1 MTNPGNAPL
10 VDLSGLNA
18 GQRKIAETLDAPLFV
33 EAGAGSGKTFTLT
46 QRVAW
51 ALCPGSGE
59 GGKPFLDDL
68 GQVLVITFT
77 EAAAREIRERV
88 RSTLRRVGLQEA
100 SLAVDDA
107 WISTIHGMCSKIL
120 RRHALDLGLD
130 PEFRVVSG
138 SEQNSMYLQAMDAVM
153 RAAAG
158 DAGLAAA
165 IGAAGV
171 GSWSAESGFSGAMGI
186 VDGIIAAA
194 RAVPGGLAALDV
206 AYPAAGADVDH
217 LMRELLMRCE
227 ELGAEKLTAAA
238 AAKVGPSLEAL
249 RAFDALAP
257 GAKTPDAAAE
267 ALKAVSLPRSS
278 KAIADKLA
286 DAKSALAAAQA
297 EVLFLSGAGHAG
309 AYLELARRVDAEY
322 TRVKREASACD
333 NDDLVALAYAA
344 VRDVEAVRADYAGRF
359 RLVMV
364 DEFQDTDDT
373 QLALIGLLAGEGAR
387 HLCTVGDAQQSIYR
401 FRGADVGVFYRRGTD
416 VAAEGKVRLDT
427 NYRSHGDILKFVE
440 RVSRGNA
447 GPGLGSGG
455 GCSGTMEAG
464 AFMHLDDCP
473 TRKDAYRARNLPRV
487 DVEVVC
493 GKGASGYATKQQ
505 VATMASQIADALA
518 RYRDAGERPGDMAL
532 LLGVTS
538 NAGLYIDA
546 LRSRGLECVVT
557 GGSTFTKAPEV
568 KVMCA
573 LLHTLANPADTQS
586 GLFPLL
592 ASEMFALDADD
603 FCELGT
609 RLQEKLPEPTKRPI
623 DQGLA
628 AFEFLPGHVPS
639 ARLSRAREVIARAL
653 ADVAREPVAD
663 VCCRVVRDSGW
674 LARLEAGGTQ
684 GQAKAAN
691 VLASIRY
698 IRDLT
703 QSLGLGPAR
712 AATEFDLWLAA
723 SKIAPAS
730 LAGGESGAGTVR
742 IMTIHASKGLEFPV
756 TAVAECWNDPRDSR
770 ALAVAPGSP
779 AALVVKPA
787 GLDDADAKALTSALK
802 GIDADDAL
810 DDLESGRALPLSS
823 LFVALGEKDAREAA
837 QEKARLLYVAMT
849 RAREAL
855 ILGVSAAEGSA
866 GVSSTMAANALFAL
880 FGSAA
885 APACGLSSVDYGGE
899 APARV
904 RCVRVQ
910 IEGKGEERACLAD
923 SAGSLEGFDGPIPL
937 DPSAIVGAADSDGKG
952 EPAGGEFELFEV
964 EPDADAAFGS
974 WRAREGVYSYSS
986 VHAAMALDA
995 GEPACAPTRAEREAA
1010 DEGAPSGGD
1019 VDRATNLGSAFH
1031 ELAQAMAESGREP
1044 SEEQLAAMA
1053 RRWNLSARAR
1063 ARLAAAIGRWTRS
1076 SIRAEALSH
1085 AQVRPEAPF
1094 FVARPCEH
1102 GDYLEGAI
1110 DLLCTD
1116 EGSRE
1121 ALVVDYKTGDAG
1133 LSADEVRARHAM
1145 QAEFYAGVLLG
1156 QGWERVECAFV
1167 CVERDDPQD
1176 PGEPLVARYAFPR

>member
-1 MTNPGNAPL
+1 MTNSGNAPL

-120 RRHALDLGLD
+120 HRHALDLGLD

-138 SEQNSMYLQAMDAVM
+138 SEQNRMYLQAMDAVM

-158 DAGLAAA
+158 DTGLAAA
-165 IGAAGV
+165 IAAAGV

-186 VDGIIAAA
+186 VDGVIAAA
-194 RAVPGGLAALDV
+194 RAVPGGLSALD
-206 AYPAAGADVDH
+206 AARPAAGADVDH

-227 ELGAEKLTAAA
+227 ELGAERLTAAA

-267 ALKAVSLPRSS
+267 ALKAVSMPRSS

-286 DAKSALAAAQA
+286 DAKSALAAARA
-297 EVLFLSGAGHAG
+297 EVLFLSGAEHAG

-344 VRDVEAVRADYAGRF
+344 VRDVDAVRADYAGRF

-364 DEFQDTDDT
+364 DEFQDTDET

-401 FRGADVGVFYRRGTD
+401 FRGADVGVFYRRGED
-416 VAAEGKVRLDT
+416 VLAEDKVRLDT

-447 GPGLGSGG
+447 GPGLGLGG

-473 TRKDAYRARNLPRV
+473 TRKDAYRARRLPRV

-546 LRSRGLECVVT
+546 LRARGLECVVT

-609 RLQEKLPEPTKRPI
+609 RLQEKLPAPAKRPI

-639 ARLSRAREVIARAL
+639 ARLSRAREVVARAL

-663 VCCRVVRDSGW
+663 VCYRVARDSGW

-703 QSLGLGPAR
+703 RSLGLGPAR
-712 AATEFDLWLAA
+712 AAAEFDLWLAA

-770 ALAVAPGSP
+770 ALAVAPGNP

-787 GLDDADAKALTSALK
+787 GLDDADAKALASALK

-810 DDLESGRALPLSS
+810 DDLESGRAQPLSS

-855 ILGVSAAEGSA
+855 ILGVSAAEGSS

-880 FGSAA
+880 FGSTV
-885 APACGLSSVDYGGE
+885 APSCGLSCVDYGGE

-923 SAGSLEGFDGPIPL
+923 SAGSLEGFDGPISL
-937 DPSAIVGAADSDGKG
+937 DPSAIVGAVDSSGKG
-952 EPAGGEFELFEV
+952 EAAGGEFELFEV
-964 EPDADAAFGS
+964 EPDADAAFRS

-986 VHAAMALDA
+986 VRVSMAQDA
-995 GEPACAPTRAEREAA
+995 GEPACAPTRAERDAA
-1010 DEGAPSGGD
+1010 DEGAPTGGD
-1019 VDRATNLGSAFH
+1019 ADRATNLGSAFH

-1044 SEEQLAAMA
+1044 SEGQVAAMA

-1063 ARLAAAIGRWTRS
+1063 TRLAAAIGRWARS

-1085 AQVRPEAPF
+1085 GQVRPEVPF
-1094 FVARPCEH
+1094 FVARPSEH

-1133 LSADEVRARHAM
+1133 LTADEVRARHAM
-1145 QAEFYAGVLLG
+1145 QAEFYAGVLLD
-1156 QGWERVECAFV
+1156 QDWERVECVFV
-1167 CVERDDPQD
+1167 CVEREDDQR
-1176 PGEPLVARYAFPR
+1176 PGEPLVARYSFSR